1 MFCKTTS
8 HKDYTNH
15 IKCLLVSIKG
25 NNRTGYELWR
35 TLSKLAVYAAP
46 GALPTFPQEEL
57 QLLNATFEV
66 TKMCNY
72 NVT

>member
-1 MFCKTTS
+1 M
-8 HKDYTNH
+8 
-15 IKCLLVSIKG
+15 SIKG

-35 TLSKLAVYAAP
+35 TLSKLAVYAAT